1 MSPGN
6 PPKRKTVTPESE
18 MRLNR
23 FLARA
28 GLGSR
33 RSVEDIVREGRVA
46 IDGKTV
52 EDMGRR
58 VHPGTEEV
66 TVDGRPV
73 TLPEGYRVY
82 AFHKPHGV
90 VSTLAAQGGQPS
102 LLPYRRTSDIP
113 DRFMPVG
120 RLDSETTGLLL
131 WTDDGELN
139 QALCSPRSGLWKT
152 YELELNGDPAP
163 EKIRSLTQG
172 KIEIDG
178 RPCLPCRLKLNPG
191 GTTRQWIMEIHE
203 GRRRQIRRMFRA
215 VDLRVLR
222 LHRTAVGPIGLVNL
236 RPGDF
241 RRLTHNEVESLREL
255 VAGAGQVRKKA
266 PKRPRRK

>member
-1 MSPGN
+1 MN
-6 PPKRKTVTPESE
+6 PDSE

-33 RSVEDIVREGRVA
+33 RSVESLVREGRVA
-46 IDGKTV
+46 IDDQTV
-52 EDMGRR
+52 EDLGRR
-58 VHPGTEEV
+58 VRLGIDKV

-73 TLPEGYRVY
+73 LLPEGYRVY

-90 VSTLAAQGGQPS
+90 VSTLAAQNGQPS
-102 LLPYRRTSDIP
+102 LLPYRLRSDIP

-139 QALCSPRSGLWKT
+139 QALCRPRSGLWKT
-152 YELELNGDPAP
+152 YEIELNGEPTP
-163 EKIRSLTQG
+163 EMIRKLTQG
-172 KIEIDG
+172 GIEIDG
-178 RPCLPCRLKLNPG
+178 RPCRPCRLRMNST

-203 GRRRQIRRMFRA
+203 GRRRQIRRMFRG
-215 VDLRVLR
+215 VGLRVVQLQ
-222 LHRTAVGPIGLVNL
+222 RTAVGPVRLGNL

-241 RRLTHNEVESLREL
+241 RKLTQNEVEKLRDL
-255 VAGAGQVRKKA
+255 LDDSRT
-266 PKRPRRK
+266 

>member
-1 MSPGN
+1 MTSD
-6 PPKRKTVTPESE
+6 SE

-28 GLGSR
+28 GFGSR

-46 IDGKTV
+46 IDGQKV
-52 EDMGRR
+52 VDLGRR
-58 VHPGTEEV
+58 VSTGTEEV

-73 TLPEGYRVY
+73 SLPEDFRVY

-102 LLPYRRTSDIP
+102 LLPYRQTSDIP

-139 QALCSPRSGLWKT
+139 QALCRPKSGLWKT
-152 YELELNGDPAP
+152 YELEINADLAP
-163 EKIRSLTQG
+163 EKVRSLTRG
-172 KIEIDG
+172 NIEIDG
-178 RPCLPCRLKLNPG
+178 RACLPCRLKLNPG

-215 VDLRVLR
+215 VGLRVLR
-222 LHRTAVGPIGLVNL
+222 LHRTAVGPIKLFNL
-236 RPGDF
+236 RAGDF

-255 VAGAGQVRKKA
+255 LAGTDTNRK
-266 PKRPRRK
+266 RSRR

>member
-1 MSPGN
+1 M
-6 PPKRKTVTPESE
+6 TPESE

-52 EDMGRR
+52 EDLGRR
-58 VHPGTEEV
+58 VHPDTEEV

-73 TLPEGYRVY
+73 ILPEGFRVY

-90 VSTLAAQGGQPS
+90 VSTLASQGGQPS

-139 QALCSPRSGLWKT
+139 QALCRPTSGLWKT

-163 EKIRSLTQG
+163 EKIRSLMRG

-191 GTTRQWIMEIHE
+191 GTTRSWIIEIHE

-222 LHRTAVGPIGLVNL
+222 LHRTAVGSIELGNL

-241 RRLTHNEVESLREL
+241 RRLNHKEVESIREL
-255 VAGAGQVRKKA
+255 VAGSKQV
-266 PKRPRRK
+266 PKRRRRK

>member
-1 MSPGN
+1 
-6 PPKRKTVTPESE
+6 VIPESK

-23 FLARA
+23 YLARA

-33 RSVEDIVREGRVA
+33 RSVETLVREGRVA
-46 IDGKTV
+46 IDGQTV
-52 EDMGRR
+52 ENLGQR
-58 VHPGTEEV
+58 VDPDTQTV
-66 TVDGRPV
+66 TVDGRPA
-73 TLPEGYRVY
+73 TLPEGYRIY

-90 VSTLAAQGGQPS
+90 VSTLVAQGGQAS
-102 LLPYRRTSDIP
+102 LLPYRRQTDIP

-131 WTDDGELN
+131 WTDDGDLN
-139 QALCSPRSGLWKT
+139 QALCRPRSGLWKT
-152 YELELNGDPAP
+152 YEVEIGADLVE

-172 KIEIDG
+172 GIKIDG
-178 RPCLPCRLKLNPG
+178 RACLPCRLRLNPG

-215 VDLRVLR
+215 VGLRVAR
-222 LHRTAVGPIGLVNL
+222 LHRTAVGPIRLGNL

-241 RRLTHNEVESLREL
+241 RRLNHKEVESLRDL
-255 VAGAGQVRKKA
+255 LNDAGK
-266 PKRPRRK
+266 